1 MLIGLVGCPNSG
13 KSTFFKALT
22 LAEAETANY
31 PFTTIKPNQGV
42 AYVKTECPCKRLG
55 VKCNPNN
62 SFCVNGTRFVPVK
75 VLDVAG
81 LVPDAHEGKGLGN
94 QFLSD
99 LVQASGLIHVLD
111 LSGKTDWEGKPAD
124 SWDPGKNIKML
135 EEEITQWLWGIIKKA
150 VEKSK
155 TKSRAEGIPIKNLI
169 AKQLS
174 GLGISETHV
183 KEALETADPESYEF
197 AENLRKISK
206 PIVIA
211 GNKIDL
217 NEAKEN
223 FERLKTEDLIPCSAE
238 AELALKE
245 AAKKNLIE
253 YVPGEKDF
261 KIISGSLNEKQKR
274 ALEIIRREVLG
285 KFGSTGVQD
294 ALNHMV
300 FSVLKMI
307 VVYPVANIERFS
319 DSKGNVLPDAYLVEE
334 GTSLK
339 EFAKK
344 IHSDIAEN
352 FMGGLDIERK
362 KIGADYELKD
372 GDVIQILFKK

>member
-62 SFCVNGTRFVPVK
+62 SFCINGTRFVPVK

-99 LVQASGLIHVLD
+99 LVQACGLIHVLD
-111 LSGKTDWEGKPAD
+111 LSGKTDWEGKSVE

-135 EEEITQWLWGIIKKA
+135 EEEITRWLWGIIKKA
-150 VEKSK
+150 IEKSK

-174 GLGISETHV
+174 GLSISESHV
-183 KEALETADPESYEF
+183 KEVLERVEPESYEF

-223 FERLKTEDLIPCSAE
+223 FERLKRGDLIPCSAE

-253 YVPGEKDF
+253 YIPGEKNF
-261 KIISGSLNEKQKR
+261 KIISGSLNENQRK
-274 ALEIIRREVLG
+274 ALEIIRKEVLE

-319 DSKGNVLPDAYLVEE
+319 DSRGNVLPDAYLVER
-334 GTSLK
+334 GTTLK

-344 IHSDIAEN
+344 IHSDIADN
-352 FMGGLDIERK
+352 FMGGLDMERK